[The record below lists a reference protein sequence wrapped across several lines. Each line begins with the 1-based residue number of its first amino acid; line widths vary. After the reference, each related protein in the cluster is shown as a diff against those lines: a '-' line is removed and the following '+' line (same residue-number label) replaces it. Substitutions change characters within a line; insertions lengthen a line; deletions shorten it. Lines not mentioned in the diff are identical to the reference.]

1 MAVLYDVP
9 ANQLISTVAKDFEKN
24 NSIKP
29 PVWAANVK
37 TGMHKEMPPIDEKW
51 WFTRCASVLRKVY
64 TEGPVGVS
72 RLRSCYGGGKDRGA
86 KPYAFVKGSG
96 SIIRNALIQLE
107 AAGMVRQAK
116 EGRVVTP
123 QGQSYL
129 DNHAN
134 DIKKGLVADI
144 PGLDKY

>member
-1 MAVLYDVP
+1 MTVVYDVP
-9 ANQLISTVAKDFEKN
+9 ADKLIGTVAKDLESN
-24 NSIKP
+24 NNIKP
-29 PVWAANVK
+29 PVWAGNVK
-37 TGMHKEMPPIDEKW
+37 TGLHKEMPAIDKNW
-51 WFTRCASVLRKVY
+51 WYTRCASVLRKVY

-72 RLRSCYGGGKDRGA
+72 RLRSCYGGGHDRGA

-107 AAGMVRQAK
+107 AAGLVKQVK
-116 EGRVVTP
+116 DGRVVTP

-134 DIKKGLVADI
+134 DVMKGLVADI
-144 PGLDKY
+144 PGLEKY

>member
-1 MAVLYDVP
+1 MTVLYDVP
-9 ANQLISTVAKDFEKN
+9 ADQLISTVAKNLETNKN
-24 NSIKP
+24 IKP
-29 PVWAANVK
+29 PVWAGNVK
-37 TGMHKEMPPIDEKW
+37 TGMHKEQPPIDEKW

-72 RLRSCYGGGKDRGA
+72 RLRSCYGGGKDRGV
-86 KPYAFVKGSG
+86 KPKAFAKGSG

-107 AAGMVRQAK
+107 AAGMVRQSK

-134 DIKKGLVADI
+134 DIMKGLVAEI
-144 PGLDKY
+144 PGLEKY